1 MITRRE
7 KLLMFLVMFYCLA
20 LALVISQGCA
30 FNAGDGTQSFN
41 WAGSQNT
48 VDDSS
53 TMEDAT
59 ATDGGLLDG
68 GQVDADPTS
77 PPEADSQNSE

>member
-1 MITRRE
+1 MRY
-7 KLLMFLVMFYCLA
+7 LVLI
-20 LALVISQGCA
+20 LVVLFVGCA